1 MSESAQAT
9 TILVVDDDPNL
20 RSLLGRFLENQG
32 WMTLVAPDGAEA
44 LHVVESY
51 PDDIDLLVTDV
62 VMAGMDGFTLAA
74 QVVGERPHI
83 KIVYMSGHFIDN
95 PRVRDGL
102 REAGRF
108 FLEKPFGRR
117 AFLDLVEKALSRSVD
132 ATDAFAVI
140 LGNPLVTA
148 QLIADHAATGSE
160 RSARYAVRLPVLY
173 RSKPM
178 SVWASGRTRNISRT
192 GLEFDA
198 AAPASG
204 RLQLADN
211 PEIDVRLEMP
221 FQGAQ
226 RAEVTARGRV
236 TRVGRAS
243 AAGGAVP
250 VAVAVTQYRT
260 DIRR

>member
-1 MSESAQAT
+1 MSEAAHGT
-9 TILVVDDDPNL
+9 TILIVDDDPNV

-32 WMTLVAPDGAEA
+32 WMTLVAPGGADA
-44 LHVVESY
+44 LHIVESY

-62 VMAGMDGFTLAA
+62 MMAGMDGFTLAA
-74 QVVGERPHI
+74 QVVGERPQI
-83 KIVYMSGHFIDN
+83 KILYMSGHFIDN

-108 FLEKPFGRR
+108 FLEKPFRR
-117 AFLDLVEKALSRSVD
+117 RKLLDTVEKALGRSVD

-148 QLIADHAATGSE
+148 QVIADRAETGSE
-160 RSARYAVRLPVLY
+160 RCARYAVQLPVRY

-178 SVWASGRTRNISRT
+178 SGWGSGRTRNISRT

-198 AAPASG
+198 AAPDRA
-204 RLQLADN
+204 LLADD
-211 PEIDVRLEMP
+211 PDIDLRLEMP
-221 FQGAQ
+221 LQGAR
-226 RAEVTARGRV
+226 RAEVTAGGRV
-236 TRVGRAS
+236 TRVGLS
-243 AAGGAVP
+243 GAADGVVA